1 MSRVEIPPLRAAML
15 AAPFRT
21 LSKSDFSLA
30 RTCDAKLYFRENGFP
45 DNRAYDPY
53 LRLLAEGGYM
63 VEALATAR
71 FPGGIEM
78 EYGADAA
85 VECRRALD
93 HLASDTITLVQ
104 PTLLWR
110 RRLARVD
117 ILRKAGNVVQ
127 LVEVKAKSFDGAGHR
142 ADIEKGGLGVF
153 RSKRKPYGIV
163 ADWLPKLE
171 DITYQV
177 VLLERL
183 LPGVIVQPRMLLVD
197 TSKRSSLDDLPRL
210 FRIERRAGRDG
221 VAQLHTVRFIGTP
234 DQIAALDLLT
244 EVDVSAEVAMLR
256 DEIDQAASYYESLL
270 DAPFD
275 LSLAVHGAKCKECEF
290 DVERPDA
297 KSGFVHCWGD
307 LASAKPHVLELQGVG
322 LVKHAD
328 GTPMVEALVKQGRA
342 CLFDVPEELLERK
355 DGTIGPQAERQLRQI
370 RCWRAGEC
378 WVGADLR
385 GKIEAVRY
393 PIHFIDFEVSRL
405 ALPYHARMRP
415 YGQVV
420 FQWSCHTV
428 DFPGAIPRHR
438 EWLNQVDLWPN
449 KSFVLALREA
459 IGDSGSVATWSAFES
474 SRLKEIVREL
484 PHFQAENPE
493 LVAWIDDVVSHRI
506 VDLHNWAKQDYYHPE
521 MRGRTSIKVVLDAL
535 WKSDRVM
542 RDQFAAWTQLPATA
556 LEDPYHAL
564 RPLMINGVEQDVRE
578 GTGAVRAYEAM
589 MYGVERTDEEARSA
603 WRELLLQYCKL
614 DTLSMVLV
622 FEHWRRAT
630 GLASIPDYSPVMAPP
645 TRLVV

>member
-1 MSRVEIPPLRAAML
+1 MTALSP
-15 AAPFRT
+15 RT
-21 LSKSDFSLA
+21 LSKSDFTLA
-30 RTCDAKLYFRENGFP
+30 RTCDAKLYFRENGYP
-45 DNRAYDPY
+45 DNRQYNDY

-71 FPGGIEM
+71 CDGGIEM
-78 EYGADAA
+78 EYGADPAA
-85 VECRRALD
+85 ECGRALE
-93 HLASDTITLVQ
+93 HLASDKVTLFQ
-104 PTLLWR
+104 ATLLWR

-117 ILRKAGNVVQ
+117 ILRRNGNVIH
-127 LVEVKAKSFDGAGHR
+127 LVEVKAKSFDGAAHK
-142 ADIEKGGLGVF
+142 ADLEKGGLGVF
-153 RSKRKPYGIV
+153 RAKRKPFGIIT
-163 ADWLPKLE
+163 DWLPKLE

-177 VLLERL
+177 ILLERL
-183 LPGVIVQPRMLLVD
+183 LPGVTVHPRLLLVD

-210 FRIERRAGRDG
+210 FRIERRTGRDG
-221 VAQLHTVRFIGTP
+221 SSQLHSVRFIGTAEQR
-234 DQIAALDLLT
+234 DALDLLT

-256 DEIDQAASYYESLL
+256 EEIDRAASYYESLL

-290 DVERPDA
+290 DVERPNTT
-297 KSGFVHCWGD
+297 SGFAHCWGD
-307 LASAKPHVLELQGVG
+307 LASAAPHVLELHAVG
-322 LVKHAD
+322 QVKHAD

-342 CLFDVPEELLERK
+342 CLFDVPEELLVRR
-355 DGTIGPQAERQLRQI
+355 DGTIGPQAQRQLRQI
-370 RCWRAGEC
+370 HCCRTKEPWL
-378 WVGADLR
+378 GADLR
-385 GKIEAVRY
+385 TKIEAVRY

-428 DFPGAIPRHR
+428 DSPGAIPRHC
-438 EWLNQVDLWPN
+438 EWLNEVDLWPN

-459 IGDSGSVATWSAFES
+459 IGDTGSVATWSAFES

-484 PHFQAENPE
+484 PHFEAENPE
-493 LVAWIDDVVSHRI
+493 LVAWTDDVVAHRI
-506 VDLHNWAKQDYYHPE
+506 VDLHSWAKQDYYHPD
-521 MRGRTSIKVVLDAL
+521 MRGRTSIKFVLDAL
-535 WKSDRVM
+535 WKSDPVM
-542 RDQFAAWTQLPATA
+542 RDQFSAWTQLPATE

-564 RPLMINGVEQDVRE
+564 PSLVINGVEQDVRE

-589 MYGVERTDEEARSA
+589 MYGVERADQAAKSA

-630 GLASIPDYSPVMAPP
+630 GLGSVPSYSPMGDSMMGQRPP
-645 TRLVV
+645 GASAS